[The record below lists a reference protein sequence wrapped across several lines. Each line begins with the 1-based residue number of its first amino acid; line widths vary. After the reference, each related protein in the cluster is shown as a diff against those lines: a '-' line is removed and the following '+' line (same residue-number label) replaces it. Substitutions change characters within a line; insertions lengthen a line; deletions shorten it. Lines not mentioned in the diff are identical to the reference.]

1 MEKSVQTSNYSKK
14 LHKLRFL
21 SRKIEYTNLLNKGKN
36 ADIERS
42 LVIRVTLMEFPRPR
56 VGRRFTESS
65 CLIYQRKVNVINYI
79 TNDCTMEL
87 QKNFL
92 FVKDICISFANID
105 L

>member
-1 MEKSVQTSNYSKK
+1 MEKSVQTSNYSKY
-14 LHKLRFL
+14 
-21 SRKIEYTNLLNKGKN
+21 SLLFPLD

-79 TNDCTMEL
+79 TNDWY
-87 QKNFL
+87 
-92 FVKDICISFANID
+92 
-105 L
+105 

>member
-14 LHKLRFL
+14 LHKLHRIDIY
-21 SRKIEYTNLLNKGKN
+21 SLLFPLD